1 MKNKLMRQFGAGTA
15 MGLTLFLGC
24 TNQSAQTEPVKSVQ
38 AAPAVANPV
47 APAPAAP
54 VVEKRTAPA
63 VVPENLKITPGLA
76 EVIQLA
82 QAGVSEQV
90 MLAYVNNSEQRFTL
104 GPDEI
109 VYLNDLGVTSP
120 VITAMIQRDG
130 KLAATKPAPAPVV
143 ANVPAAVP
151 APVAPPVAAPIAPA
165 QVVTTTTYVAPV
177 VQEPTVAYFY
187 DSLSP
192 YGTWV
197 NVSGVGMCWQ
207 PTVAVA
213 SVEWRPYSDRGRWL
227 WSDSGW
233 YWQSDYSWG
242 WAAFHYG
249 RWHRHDRIGWVWR
262 PDTIWGPAWVSWRYT
277 DTHCGWA
284 PLPPAAHYVSGVGFR
299 YQDRHVGVGFDFGLT
314 DFHYTFIGLGLFC
327 DYNPHRHYEPR
338 NRVTNV
344 YKNSTVIN
352 NYVVGNNNTIIN
364 NGVGRDTVVKVS
376 QTPVRNVA
384 VRETPVQTGGTA
396 RFPTRA
402 ERVEKEG
409 NSLVVYRPQ
418 LPKTPPATLASST
431 TGNSVLLDQ
440 LRKRGEQPQTGPS
453 KSVPS
458 ATVPAAPKT
467 GVAPLV
473 TQGNNPATTPQSP
486 AANPAL
492 GKNVLLDQLR
502 KRGEQPQ
509 ADPSKSVPSTTVP
522 AAPKTGVAPIVMRG
536 NNPVTTPQAP
546 VANPAPGPKVVS
558 RGNPGVN
565 PNPQPNPNT
574 VAKVVP
580 PVVSTP
586 APIFGQ
592 PRTVQ
597 PQPTQPYESPA
608 AKAFR
613 ERYPG
618 TFEHRPATQQPQMRN
633 PPADVYRQ
641 PAGQPA
647 TPDRSTAP
655 GRGRQDSSSDKGK
668 SDRPK

>member
-1 MKNKLMRQFGAGTA
+1 MKNKLMRQFGVGTA
-15 MGLTLFLGC
+15 LGLTLFLGC
-24 TNQSAQTEPVKSVQ
+24 TNQSAQTEPVKAVQ

-47 APAPAAP
+47 APAPA
-54 VVEKRTAPA
+54 VEKRTAPA

-130 KLAATKPAPAPVV
+130 KLAATRPAPAPVV
-143 ANVPAAVP
+143 ANVPAPAP
-151 APVAPPVAAPIAPA
+151 APVAAPVAAA

-249 RWHRHDRIGWVWR
+249 RWHRHDRFGWVWS
-262 PDTIWGPAWVSWRYT
+262 PDTYWGPAWVSWRYT

-284 PLPPAAHYVSGVGFR
+284 PLPPAAHYVSGVGFS
-299 YQDRHVGVGFDFGLT
+299 YYDRHVGVGFEFGLT

-338 NRVTNV
+338 SRVTNV

-384 VRETPVQTGGTA
+384 VRETPAQTGGTA

-418 LPKTPPATLASST
+418 LPKTPPTVRANLAASADPAKAAA
-431 TGNSVLLDQ
+431 L
-440 LRKRGEQPQTGPS
+440 
-453 KSVPS
+453 

-473 TQGNNPATTPQSP
+473 KQGNNPATAPQSP

-492 GKNVLLDQLR
+492 GKNVLLEQLR

-509 ADPSKSVPSTTVP
+509 TDPSKSGPSATVP

-536 NNPVTTPQAP
+536 NNPVTTPQTP
-546 VANPAPGPKVVS
+546 VANPATGPKAVS
-558 RGNPGVN
+558 PGNPVVN
-565 PNPQPNPNT
+565 PNPQSNPNT

-580 PVVSTP
+580 PVATAPAPVRTETP
-586 APIFGQ
+586 AHIFGQ

-597 PQPTQPYESPA
+597 PQPTERYESPA

-618 TFEHRPATQQPQMRN
+618 TFEHRPAPQQPQMHN
-633 PPADVYRQ
+633 PPADAYRQ
-641 PAGQPA
+641 PVGQPA

-668 SDRPK
+668 TDRPK